1 MIKQGILDI
10 YDNVQ
15 LFEEE
20 IKNGK
25 RANEV
30 KEAMENAAA
39 EKYVKLQLVHTN
51 TQYQLYFMNS

>member
-20 IKNGK
+20 NKNGK
-25 RANEV
+25 RANEA

-39 EKYVKLQLVHTN
+39 EKICQAAIGTY
-51 TQYQLYFMNS
+51 